1 MSKVLSLKDRFRLF
15 KRLLK
20 MIFDKDLGYVNLL
33 WIDKKGNHLT
43 HTFYADGITPREP
56 FLTYMATV
64 AASGEN
70 LEDVNACAEYYL
82 SKTIV
87 AYTKLNDL
95 NLDDYGYVVKPIRLQ
110 EKQNYEH

>member
-15 KRLLK
+15 IRLIK
-20 MIFDKDLGYVNLL
+20 MVFDKDLGYVNLL
-33 WIDKKGNHLT
+33 WIDKNGSHLT

-56 FLTYMATV
+56 LLTYMATV

-110 EKQNYEH
+110 GKNDY

>member
-1 MSKVLSLKDRFRLF
+1 MNKVLSFKDRFRLF

-20 MIFDKDLGYVNLL
+20 MIFDQDLGYVNLL
-33 WIDKKGNHLT
+33 WIDKKGSHLT
-43 HTFYADGITPREP
+43 HTFYAVGITPTEP

-87 AYTKLNDL
+87 VYTKLNNL
-95 NLDDYGYVVKPIRLQ
+95 NLDDYGYIVKPIRLQ
-110 EKQNYEH
+110 EKE

>member
-1 MSKVLSLKDRFRLF
+1 MSKVLNIKDRFRLF

-20 MIFDKDLGYVNLL
+20 IIFDKDLGYVNLL
-33 WIDKKGNHLT
+33 WIDKNGSHLT
-43 HTFYADGITPREP
+43 HTFYAEGIPPREP

-64 AASGEN
+64 VASSEN
-70 LEDVNACAEYYL
+70 LEGVNACAEYYL

-95 NLDDYGYVVKPIRLQ
+95 NLDDYGYVAKPIRLQ
-110 EKQNYEH
+110 EK

>member
-20 MIFDKDLGYVNLL
+20 MVFDKDLGYVNLL
-33 WIDKKGNHLT
+33 WIDKKGSHLT

-70 LEDVNACAEYYL
+70 LEDVNTCAEYYL

-87 AYTKLNDL
+87 AYTKLNVL
-95 NLDDYGYVVKPIRLQ
+95 NLDDYGYVAKPIRLQ
-110 EKQNYEH
+110 ESKDV